1 MVEIKSKQQAFR
13 KLLNLKMDKL
23 NNNMVKILDSR
34 ITTLKNEMHAEMD
47 MLGKNIED
55 LDQSMTALENKQDM
69 DNGQNIPVLKV
80 VKILQYKSLDQEARS
95 RRNNVVVYNVPESN
109 NECTETVFKDFLENK
124 LGMTNDVAIQII
136 HRLGPR
142 RMCGE

>member
-1 MVEIKSKQQAFR
+1 
-13 KLLNLKMDKL
+13 MDKL
-23 NNNMVKILDSR
+23 KNNMVKILDSR

-47 MLGKNIED
+47 MLRKNIED
-55 LDQSMTALENKQDM
+55 LDQSMTALENRQDM

-95 RRNNVVVYNVPESN
+95 RRNNVVVYNVLESN

-124 LGMTNDVAIQII
+124 LGMTNDVAI
-136 HRLGPR
+136 
-142 RMCGE
+142 